1 MLAKLKQVLESSSYK
16 SPWLSAF
23 GAKRNLQGF
32 LARRCSKEFLS
43 LYLQHNPNL
52 LEQVSEPGL
61 FLDTVPEVRL
71 AKRLHEFGLLPE
83 AKRKRF
89 VETVSHYALE
99 GQDADALDDDRIR
112 SLFTDEEF
120 EELVLRVRTELLPRL
135 GDVRREWESNHSLG
149 DPPEEHMQQLLELFD
164 SLKGRFS
171 YDETALNLIQSQ
183 VGHTNDWIE
192 ENTPAEPER
201 SSRTLGSVDSPEK
214 PRGSRSIFDDID
226 ADT

>member
-1 MLAKLKQVLESSSYK
+1 
-16 SPWLSAF
+16 
-23 GAKRNLQGF
+23 
-32 LARRCSKEFLS
+32 
-43 LYLQHNPNL
+43 
-52 LEQVSEPGL
+52 
-61 FLDTVPEVRL
+61 
-71 AKRLHEFGLLPE
+71 
-83 AKRKRF
+83 
-89 VETVSHYALE
+89 
-99 GQDADALDDDRIR
+99 
-112 SLFTDEEF
+112 
-120 EELVLRVRTELLPRL
+120 
-135 GDVRREWESNHSLG
+135 
-149 DPPEEHMQQLLELFD
+149 MQQLLELFD